1 MGINLGPDFEKSV
14 AALAGINPTSY
25 YPGSLDIAMLNPDP
39 TADTT
44 VQFVAQAGVSTVALK
59 ALIASTVKA

>member
-39 TADTT
+39 TAPST
-44 VQFVAQAGVSTVALK
+44 VTFTAQASVPTGSLK